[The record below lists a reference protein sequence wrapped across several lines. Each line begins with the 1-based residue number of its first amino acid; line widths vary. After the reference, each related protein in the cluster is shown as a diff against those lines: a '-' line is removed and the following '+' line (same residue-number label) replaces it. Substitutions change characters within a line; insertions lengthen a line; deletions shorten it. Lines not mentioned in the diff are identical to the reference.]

1 MLYEKKGA
9 RWQTS
14 QPVAGGALDMSVC
27 ILIDPQEQGTSQYPP
42 KESAVLTMFRHL
54 SSGSSSQVTI
64 TSFPVKHKQI
74 LQIFYSLGY

>member
-9 RWQTS
+9 RWQMS
-14 QPVAGGALDMSVC
+14 QPVAGGALDTSVC
-27 ILIDPQEQGTSQYPP
+27 ILIDPQEQGTSQYPQRI
-42 KESAVLTMFRHL
+42 SCADHVHHL